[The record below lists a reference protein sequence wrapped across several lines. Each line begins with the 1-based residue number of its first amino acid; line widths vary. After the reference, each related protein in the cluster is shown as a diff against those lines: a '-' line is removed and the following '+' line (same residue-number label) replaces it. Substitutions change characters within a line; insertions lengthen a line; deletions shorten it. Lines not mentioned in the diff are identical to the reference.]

1 MKAQEDNQAPENIVI
16 KAAAA
21 ECDAKTAALRQSLDP
36 TEIACATRARIAQ
49 MPFSTPDR
57 ERQAARE
64 VSSRSKSIDDLI
76 RSGADLHTIRRAV
89 AELEENCRRLAI
101 PEKTPSFEEEI
112 ARTEPVLRNASW
124 MPEEIDALGRL
135 WGSGGRISAVSITSV
150 KVGDREILRS
160 EVRKNLMASAAEESR
175 QREREALE
183 LEAENKERKARGEP
197 TRHREW

>member
-1 MKAQEDNQAPENIVI
+1 MKVVENSQAPENTVI

-21 ECDAKTAALRQSLDP
+21 ECDAKTAALRQLLDP
-36 TEIACATRARIAQ
+36 IEIACATRARIAQ

-57 ERQAARE
+57 EREAARE
-64 VSSRSKSIDDLI
+64 VESRSKLIDELI

-89 AELEENCRRLAI
+89 GEMEENCRRLAI

-112 ARTEPVLRNASW
+112 ARMEPVLRNASW
-124 MPEEIDALGRL
+124 MPEEIDALARV
-135 WGSGGRISAVSITSV
+135 WGSGGRINTVTIKSV
-150 KVGDREILRS
+150 KVGGREILRS
-160 EVRKNLMASAAEESR
+160 EVRKKLAGDVAEASER
-175 QREREALE
+175 QEREALE